1 MVDDIEMAR
10 PKGLLIPF
18 DKFVILDILPPEQY
32 KNVLTK
38 MRQYVEHGKEPEG
51 LEPIEQVAFESLRSF
66 MDENI
71 KTYQRSI
78 LAHREAG
85 RKGGRPKKT
94 DENQKVFDD
103 NQTEPIGFF
112 EKPNETKRPLK
123 YKVQST
129 TDTKVSDSSSAEAL
143 PPTPK
148 SRFSPPDVETVK
160 NYFAEKGGTEGQ
172 AIRFHAYYESNGWK
186 VGRNP
191 MKNWKAAASGW
202 ISRDRDEAKK
212 ANAPRNRA
220 FMASR
225 PAEEAE
231 NAKNFLADA
240 ARRRPLKKQ

>member
-103 NQTEPIGFF
+103 NQTKPIGFF

-129 TDTKVSDSSSAEAL
+129 K
-143 PPTPK
+143 
-148 SRFSPPDVETVK
+148 
-160 NYFAEKGGTEGQ
+160 Y
-172 AIRFHAYYESNGWK
+172 
-186 VGRNP
+186 
-191 MKNWKAAASGW
+191 
-202 ISRDRDEAKK
+202 
-212 ANAPRNRA
+212 NRY
-220 FMASR
+220 
-225 PAEEAE
+225 
-231 NAKNFLADA
+231 
-240 ARRRPLKKQ
+240 

>member
-85 RKGGRPKKT
+85 RKGGKPTKT
-94 DENQKVFDD
+94 KRFLTITKRNQLVFLR
-103 NQTEPIGFF
+103 NQT
-112 EKPNETKRPLK
+112 KP
-123 YKVQST
+123 
-129 TDTKVSDSSSAEAL
+129 
-143 PPTPK
+143 
-148 SRFSPPDVETVK
+148 
-160 NYFAEKGGTEGQ
+160 KG
-172 AIRFHAYYESNGWK
+172 
-186 VGRNP
+186 P
-191 MKNWKAAASGW
+191 
-202 ISRDRDEAKK
+202 
-212 ANAPRNRA
+212 
-220 FMASR
+220 
-225 PAEEAE
+225 
-231 NAKNFLADA
+231 
-240 ARRRPLKKQ
+240 

>member
-112 EKPNETKRPLK
+112 EEPNETKRPLK

-129 TDTKVSDSSSAEAL
+129 TDTKVSDSNSAEAL

-160 NYFAEKGGTEGQ
+160 SYFAEKGGTEGQ

>member
-1 MVDDIEMAR
+1 MVDDIEMTR

-71 KTYQRSI
+71 KTYQRAI

-94 DENQKVFDD
+94 DENQKVFEE
-103 NQTEPIGFF
+103 NQMEPNGFS

-129 TDTKVSDSSSAEAL
+129 TDTNVSESICADAP
-143 PPTPK
+143 PPTK
-148 SRFSPPDVETVK
+148 SKKFSPPDVETVK
-160 NYFAEKGGTEGQ
+160 SYFAEKGGTEAQ
-172 AIRFHAYYESNGWK
+172 AIQFFSYYESIGWK
-186 VGRNP
+186 RGKNP
-191 MKNWKAAASGW
+191 MQKWRAAATGW
-202 ISRDRDEAKK
+202 ISRDREQQPNKPAQGST
-212 ANAPRNRA
+212 
-220 FMASR
+220 SR
-225 PAEEAE
+225 SA
-231 NAKNFLADA
+231 ADVYA
-240 ARRRPLKKQ
+240 DIFKGVI

>member
-94 DENQKVFDD
+94 DENQKVLTITKRNQLVLR
-103 NQTEPIGFF
+103 NQT
-112 EKPNETKRPLK
+112 KPKAP
-123 YKVQST
+123 KVQSTST

-143 PPTPK
+143 PLPK
-148 SRFSPPDVETVK
+148 QVFT
-160 NYFAEKGGTEGQ
+160 AGC
-172 AIRFHAYYESNGWK
+172 
-186 VGRNP
+186 
-191 MKNWKAAASGW
+191 
-202 ISRDRDEAKK
+202 
-212 ANAPRNRA
+212 
-220 FMASR
+220 
-225 PAEEAE
+225 
-231 NAKNFLADA
+231 
-240 ARRRPLKKQ
+240 

>member
-85 RKGGRPKKT
+85 RKGGRPRFLTITKR
-94 DENQKVFDD
+94 NQLVFLR
-103 NQTEPIGFF
+103 NQT
-112 EKPNETKRPLK
+112 KP
-123 YKVQST
+123 
-129 TDTKVSDSSSAEAL
+129 
-143 PPTPK
+143 
-148 SRFSPPDVETVK
+148 
-160 NYFAEKGGTEGQ
+160 KG
-172 AIRFHAYYESNGWK
+172 
-186 VGRNP
+186 P
-191 MKNWKAAASGW
+191 
-202 ISRDRDEAKK
+202 
-212 ANAPRNRA
+212 
-220 FMASR
+220 
-225 PAEEAE
+225 
-231 NAKNFLADA
+231 
-240 ARRRPLKKQ
+240 